1 MNQEKGV
8 RDWAIVLKKL
18 QEKLEEERTIFQEK
32 IKQAKVVNNGL
43 KMHLEQRERES
54 KEELQIKKTD
64 ADSIQTKLTRSL
76 DELRKELGDRL
87 AAWEKINEKKN
98 NEIILLKEEYQ
109 TLNNTI
115 KEERKNVKRDQEER
129 DRQSRNLK
137 RENDKKMLSL
147 EEQITVLQ
155 GRIQQR
161 EAELRS
167 EYTKKM
173 QENEKKLKTVFE
185 DEMRK
190 LRVALEQERATN
202 EILSV
207 KTKELE
213 NLRVDVELKNTQIK
227 ALFEEK
233 VNLEKIKNELQGEIE
248 QLKKNWDNERTKWE
262 DRIKAKEVEISDL
275 VKTKDELQRKDLSWQ
290 AEVKET
296 ELRLKARNEEIDK
309 EKKEWEQTLLTR
321 DNEVANLKTTVANLD
336 ATLKAELAKKEAE
349 RDSVENAL
357 KTDLERVLARLDLEK
372 AGLETADLEKLHSI
386 KNQLSDTSVKT
397 GSENVVS
404 PQPEEGSGPEKRS

>member
-109 TLNNTI
+109 TLHNTI

-137 RENDKKMLSL
+137 RENDKKLLSL

-213 NLRVDVELKNTQIK
+213 NLRADVELKNTQIK

-233 VNLEKIKNELQGEIE
+233 VNLDKIKNELQGEIE

-290 AEVKET
+290 AEVKEI
-296 ELRLKARNEEIDK
+296 ELSLKARNEEIDK
-309 EKKEWEQTLLTR
+309 ERKEWEQTLLTR